1 MKIILTQIVLSIFLF
16 ADMNKLSLTD
26 EGCLLLSKKD
36 YKNAKIKFEQATL
49 NKECKGMF
57 NLALMYINAHGVKQN
72 YKEAM
77 KYFKESLKYN
87 CLNSA
92 YDIGA
97 IYRNGEGVVKDINK
111 AKEYYLIAAN
121 NNYALAQFELGKIYG
136 SENNI
141 EKFTFWSKKALEN
154 GYKPRTDNDKKIIEY
169 LSRK

>member
-1 MKIILTQIVLSIFLF
+1 M
-16 ADMNKLSLTD
+16 
-26 EGCLLLSKKD
+26 LSKKD

-97 IYRNGEGVVKDINK
+97 IYRNGVITSYSIHYMKLYDFSAPFATYEQRFGPVLINAGLK
-111 AKEYYLIAAN
+111 YL
-121 NNYALAQFELGKIYG
+121 
-136 SENNI
+136 
-141 EKFTFWSKKALEN
+141 W
-154 GYKPRTDNDKKIIEY
+154 
-169 LSRK
+169 LSSPKLISYNTSYNFV